1 MSSSPQAGNRTAGG
15 DGFFGPG
22 EYAQVSD
29 WWSVK
34 LAGVTVAAHIAVQP
48 VRKPGW
54 PRVKTP
60 FLRLRVVSRTSQLH
74 CYSNNVSEYV
84 WKE

>member
-34 LAGVTVAAHIAVQP
+34 LAGVMVAAHIAVQP
-48 VRKPGW
+48 VRKPG
-54 PRVKTP
+54 
-60 FLRLRVVSRTSQLH
+60 
-74 CYSNNVSEYV
+74 
-84 WKE
+84 

>member
-1 MSSSPQAGNRTAGG
+1 MYVGGGRMSSSPQAGNGTAGE

-34 LAGVTVAAHIAVQP
+34 LAGVMVAAHIAVQP
-48 VRKPGW
+48 VRKPG
-54 PRVKTP
+54 
-60 FLRLRVVSRTSQLH
+60 
-74 CYSNNVSEYV
+74 
-84 WKE
+84 